1 MLLLS
6 DVQFNGI
13 LMAILGISVVV
24 VVFVGVLF
32 LVFLVNID
40 VTWNLFSPKTN
51 AYIQETEAL
60 RRMMKRTKMKILVVN
75 NVHIFASL
83 ELKQVIGV

>member
-1 MLLLS
+1 
-6 DVQFNGI
+6 

-51 AYIQETEAL
+51 FLTTP
-60 RRMMKRTKMKILVVN
+60 RKI
-75 NVHIFASL
+75 I
-83 ELKQVIGV
+83 